1 VRATRSLMLMASIF
15 MATLLSSVNLAE
27 AKPSIVTASV
37 DKNPVLAD
45 ESFNL
50 VVTANDDV
58 DSSEFDPSPLLK
70 DFVVG
75 RTSVSTQT
83 QMINFNTTRS
93 TTWTTVLIPR
103 KQGRFTIP
111 AFKVD
116 GETTQAIELMVLP
129 VSASSSSQGRDIYV
143 TTELDVNEAY
153 LQQQIRYTVKLFLG
167 KDLQRGSLANPSL
180 ANADIRQIGKDKEYN
195 DIVDGRRYRII
206 ERTFAIIPQQSGT
219 FTIEGPL
226 FEGEVVDNSRQSF
239 GFFNRSTPVNRVGP
253 SQKIT
258 VLPIPANY
266 PDHWLPSDFVQ
277 VNEEWQ
283 GDTSQYHAGEPI
295 TRTITLTSIGVVE
308 EQLPAI
314 DSQYPSWVKTYPD
327 QPETFTVERDN
338 SLVAQRKESIA
349 IIPGEAGTLV
359 IPEVRIPWFN
369 VLTKKTEYTVLPEKV
384 LQILP
389 ANIQAS
395 APLPTLPVDQAD
407 PAALSTQVNE
417 VQQNPAEGNPSVD
430 EKWRYISIAVLILWL
445 VTLLAW
451 AMQHRLAK
459 KRQALT
465 QPARSELAD
474 TALWGQL
481 VKALKQSDSKQVQQT
496 LPLWLSRI
504 SGKKHHN
511 LAAALRQINDPS
523 LQTAVDAMLAAQY
536 SQTPSKWDPQA
547 LTQALQAYRPGQYQA
562 RARQVEL
569 QALYPA

>member
-1 VRATRSLMLMASIF
+1 VRATRSLMLMVSIF
-15 MATLLSSVNLAE
+15 LATTLSLANLAE

-50 VVTANDDV
+50 VITANDDV
-58 DSSEFDPSPLLK
+58 DSAEFDPAPLLK

-116 GETTQAIELMVLP
+116 GETTQAIDVMVLP

-253 SQKIT
+253 SQKIS

-283 GDTSQYHAGEPI
+283 GDPSQYHAGEPI
-295 TRTITLTSIGVVE
+295 TRTITLTAIGVVE

-359 IPEVRIPWFN
+359 IPEVRVPWFN

-389 ANIQAS
+389 ANTQTS
-395 APLPTLPVDQAD
+395 APLPALPIEQTDST
-407 PAALSTQVNE
+407 ALTTKPNE
-417 VQQNPAEGNPSVD
+417 LEQGQGQGTPSVD
-430 EKWRYISIAVLILWL
+430 EKWRYISLSLLILWL
-445 VTLLAW
+445 MTLLVW
-451 AMQHRLAK
+451 AGQHRLAK
-459 KRQALT
+459 KRQGPTKT
-465 QPARSELAD
+465 QSSELAD

-481 VKALKQSDSKQVQQT
+481 VKAIKQGDSRQVQQT
-496 LPLWLSRI
+496 LPIWLSRV
-504 SGKKHHN
+504 SGKKHNN
-511 LAAALRQINDPS
+511 LSAALRYMNDPV
-523 LQTAVDAMLAAQY
+523 LQEAVEAMLGALY
-536 SQTPSKWDPQA
+536 SQTPSKWQPEA
-547 LTQALQAYRPGQYQA
+547 LMQALQVYRPGKHQA
-562 RARQVEL
+562 LSKEGDL
-569 QALYPA
+569 NPLYPA